1 MEDVSQMIKAINY
14 SYRISKV
21 NFIWK
26 RKLEENKKNVSFQLE
41 GVSEAI
47 SQMVEE
53 MKQEEK
59 DPFAVQKQEI
69 FNLLKQKEI
78 ENIEQIKIKQNT
90 SGRYFV
96 EVYTSLCNDIE
107 GK

>member
-53 MKQEEK
+53 RNKKKKTHLQCK
-59 DPFAVQKQEI
+59 NKKFSI
-69 FNLLKQKEI
+69 
-78 ENIEQIKIKQNT
+78 
-90 SGRYFV
+90 Y
-96 EVYTSLCNDIE
+96 
-107 GK
+107 

>member
-59 DPFAVQKQEI
+59 DPFAVQKQEN
-69 FNLLKQKEI
+69 FNLLKLKEI
-78 ENIEQIKIKQNT
+78 ENQNKT
-90 SGRYFV
+90 KSIRNIFSRSLYF
-96 EVYTSLCNDIE
+96 SL
-107 GK
+107 